1 MVSAILTWFSLWALS
16 ITGAFAQTS
25 SNGFEVAT
33 IKPSDP
39 NTPGITFR
47 NAPGSL
53 DIRGATLGILIEQ
66 AYDVRDFQISGG
78 PGWVNSDRYDIM
90 AKTERGNTAPP
101 DPGNLQD
108 PRKQMEQQRER
119 LRALLADRFHLKVRR
134 DTKEMQA
141 YVLTPAKG
149 GPKLKESKVEEPMPA
164 PDGSKA
170 PQRPRGPMIRI
181 GRGQITGQSM
191 PLDFL
196 ARLLAQQVGRPV
208 IDKTGLTGAYDL
220 TLEWTP
226 EPVPG
231 AGPGIAPPGELP
243 RSDNPATAES
253 SGTSIFVAIQ
263 EQLGLKL
270 ESQKTPVE
278 VIVIESVEKPS
289 EN

>member
-1 MVSAILTWFSLWALS
+1 MMSAIPACLSFLVFSLA
-16 ITGAFAQTS
+16 GVFAQS
-25 SNGFEVAT
+25 SSSFEVAT

-47 NAPGSL
+47 NAPGSI

-78 PGWVNSDRYDIM
+78 PGWVNSDRYDVM
-90 AKTERGNTAPP
+90 AKTERGNAAPP
-101 DPGNLQD
+101 DAGNFQD

-119 LRALLADRFHLKVRR
+119 LRALLTDRFRLKIRR

-141 YVLTPAKG
+141 YALTPAKG
-149 GPKLKESKVEEPMPA
+149 GPKLKESKVEEPTPV

-181 GRGQITGQSM
+181 GRGQITGQSIT
-191 PLDFL
+191 LDFL
-196 ARLLAQQVGRPV
+196 VRLLAQQVGRPV
-208 IDKTGLTGAYDL
+208 VDKTGLAGTYDL

-226 EPVPG
+226 EPVQG
-231 AGPGIAPPGELP
+231 AGPGIAPPGEP
-243 RSDNPATAES
+243 QRSDNPAPADS
-253 SGTSIFVAIQ
+253 SGTSIFVAVQ